1 MMKMKLL
8 QFTNFKRRPQRLSF
22 SFYKTYY
29 ERKGLEYM
37 ETLKNKIVA
46 IILLI
51 LGLVSIQML
60 NESTVFV
67 CLFLLATVLLIA
79 KENVIGD

>member
-1 MMKMKLL
+1 MAFL
-8 QFTNFKRRPQRLSF
+8 FF
-22 SFYKTYY
+22 FYKTYY
-29 ERKGLEYM
+29 ERKELEYM
-37 ETLKNKIVA
+37 ETLKNKLVA
-46 IILLI
+46 IILII
-51 LGLVSIQML
+51 LGLVSIQIL

>member
-1 MMKMKLL
+1 MAFL
-8 QFTNFKRRPQRLSF
+8 FF
-22 SFYKTYY
+22 FYKTYY
-29 ERKGLEYM
+29 ERKELEYM

-46 IILLI
+46 IILLV
-51 LGLVSIQML
+51 LGLVSIPIL

>member
-1 MMKMKLL
+1 
-8 QFTNFKRRPQRLSF
+8 
-22 SFYKTYY
+22 
-29 ERKGLEYM
+29 M
-37 ETLKNKIVA
+37 ETLKNKLVA
-46 IILLI
+46 IILLV
-51 LGLVSIQML
+51 LGLVSIQIL